1 MKKYIPLLALSAL
14 TFCSCSGFLNVQP
27 EGNPATTSYFL
38 NDEQAIDAID
48 GLYAPIHQEKGFG
61 RELFWEQGA
70 ACDIVWAKS
79 RGFNSLA
86 TFNYNGD
93 ESPIS
98 LIYSIRIWLVPTGL
112 SSSCLPKKK
121 KVD

>member
-48 GLYAPIHQEKGFG
+48 GLYAPIHQEKGYT
-61 RELFWEQGA
+61 R
-70 ACDIVWAKS
+70 IVLGDWRKDYAS
-79 RGFNSLA
+79 ILEV
-86 TFNYNGD
+86 TENGYRF
-93 ESPIS
+93 I
-98 LIYSIRIWLVPTGL
+98 
-112 SSSCLPKKK
+112 
-121 KVD
+121 

>member
-79 RGFNSLA
+79 RGFN
-86 TFNYNGD
+86 
-93 ESPIS
+93 
-98 LIYSIRIWLVPTGL
+98 
-112 SSSCLPKKK
+112 
-121 KVD
+121 